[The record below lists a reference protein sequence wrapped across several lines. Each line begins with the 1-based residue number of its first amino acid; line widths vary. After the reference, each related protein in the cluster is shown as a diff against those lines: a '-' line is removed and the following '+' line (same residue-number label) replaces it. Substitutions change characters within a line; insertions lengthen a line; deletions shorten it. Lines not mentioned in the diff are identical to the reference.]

1 MQSENLEIKIN
12 KIINIIG
19 SKSTLVTKEFFI
31 GIKHPLDG
39 VVLYINGLAN
49 KDTINRDI
57 LNPLMHHV
65 NEDLIGT
72 ENIGLYLCKRY
83 ISSSSTTVVTNIN
96 TASQELKRGKTIII
110 VCNSN
115 EYIIVDTKGGEYRSI
130 TEPQSETSIRGAKE
144 GFVEN
149 IETNISIIRRRIKDK
164 SLVIEK
170 LTIGMRSQT
179 DIALIYLQDIVDKN
193 IVDEL
198 RKRISAVDV
207 DFITGSGQIKQYIED
222 YTYTPFPQTFGSER
236 PDIIEANLMEGR
248 VAIATEGTPHIF
260 TAPTLFVEFFQAV
273 EDYNQRT
280 MVTSFTKILRIIS
293 VFIVITLAPIYLT
306 LLKFNIELIPVKF
319 ITPIIQ
325 SRIGIALT
333 PFLEIL
339 FMQIIVEFLREGGLR
354 LPNKIGQTL
363 SLVGGI
369 IIGDT
374 VVKSKVVSPTT
385 LLIIG
390 ITVIATFLIPTYDMA
405 LVIRLVQYPML
416 LLANFMGIFGIGIG
430 WFFLMV
436 HLCSLDSFGV
446 PYLQFNKNDLK
457 DIFIRAPLWKMN
469 KRPESIPN
477 INPTRQTDFRNKF
490 KENNDEQNPK

>member
-1 MQSENLEIKIN
+1 MQSESLEKNIN

-19 SKSTLVTKEFFI
+19 AKSNLVIKEFFI
-31 GIKHPLDG
+31 GEKRPLEG
-39 VVLYINGLAN
+39 IVIYMNGLAN

-57 LNPLMHHV
+57 LNPLMHNV
-65 NEDLIGT
+65 YEDLTGT
-72 ENIGLYLCKRY
+72 EDIGLYLCKRY
-83 ISSSSTTVVTNIN
+83 ISSSNTTVVTNIY

-130 TEPQSETSIRGAKE
+130 TEPTSETAIRGAKE

-149 IETNISIIRRRIKDK
+149 LETNISILRRRIKDK

-170 LTIGMRSQT
+170 LIVGRRSQT
-179 DIALIYLQDIVDKN
+179 DVAIIYIQDIVDKN

-198 RKRISAVDV
+198 KKRLNAIDV

-236 PDIIEANLMEGR
+236 PDIIEANLMDGR
-248 VAIATEGTPHIF
+248 VAVITEGTPHVF
-260 TAPTLFVEFFQAV
+260 TAPTLFVDFFHAV

-280 MVTSFTKILRIIS
+280 AVTSFTRILRILA

-306 LLKFNIELIPVKF
+306 LLKFNEELIPVKF

-325 SRIGIALT
+325 SRVGISLT

-339 FMQIIVEFLREGGLR
+339 SMQIVIEFLREGGLR

-416 LLANFMGIFGIGIG
+416 LLANFLGIFGIAVG
-430 WFFLMV
+430 WYFLMV

-477 INPTRQTDFRNKF
+477 INPTKQTDFRNNF
-490 KENNDEQNPK
+490 KENNNEQNPK